1 MSSPHQ
7 SVPPT
12 ESSHTAEAGSDTGRG
27 DVKVI
32 RVTRLNYLGVVV
44 LALGVFIFIVG
55 WPALLGWT
63 AILPLFAIYWIE
75 RTRTVV
81 SDQGLDLR
89 TVTSSRHLD
98 WEQIRGV
105 SIPPRGWVRA
115 HLSDDTEVKL
125 PAVSYDQLRKFVEAS
140 KGRIPDLFAAAAEA
154 ARAEREAKKRAE
166 AADGDGAADN
176 DSSDNG
182 GATAGGSSDSG
193 SASGGSSSD
202 GGGSD

>member
-12 ESSHTAEAGSDTGRG
+12 ESSHTAAAGSDTGRG

-81 SDQGLDLR
+81 SDRGLDLR

-98 WEQIRGV
+98 WDRIRGV

-115 HLSDDTEVKL
+115 HLTDDTEVKL
-125 PAVSYDQLRKFVEAS
+125 PAVSYDQLRKFIEAS

-154 ARAEREAKKRAE
+154 ARAEREAQKRAE
-166 AADGDGAADN
+166 SAGGSADS
-176 DSSDNG
+176 DSSDNS
-182 GATAGGSSDSG
+182 GATGGGSGDSG
-193 SASGGSSSD
+193 SASGGSD
-202 GGGSD
+202 

>member
-1 MSSPHQ
+1 M
-7 SVPPT
+7 
-12 ESSHTAEAGSDTGRG
+12 
-27 DVKVI
+27 KVI

-81 SDQGLDLR
+81 SDRGLDLR

-98 WEQIRGV
+98 WDRIRGV

-115 HLSDDTEVKL
+115 HLTDDTEVKL
-125 PAVSYDQLRKFVEAS
+125 PAVSYDQLRKFIEAS

-154 ARAEREAKKRAE
+154 ARAEREAQKRAE
-166 AADGDGAADN
+166 SAGGSADS
-176 DSSDNG
+176 DSSDNS
-182 GATAGGSSDSG
+182 GATGGGSGDSG
-193 SASGGSSSD
+193 SASGGSD
-202 GGGSD
+202 